1 MRLSI
6 YIAKTY
12 NISRRNAK
20 EAIKNGLI
28 NIDNSII
35 TKDIDVSGSENII
48 LKMQKHIVDYEL
60 NDYLLYKDN
69 DYMFIYKPPFM
80 HSERHLIT
88 DFLTISD
95 IYNDF
100 PDFNP
105 LSRLDYEADG
115 VIGTINKRTVLHT
128 ISKSYYAVVYGDFNK
143 EITMSNKI
151 DADNKKKV
159 KVLEDN
165 NGFLTNIKKV
175 EYNGQFSLVEVTL
188 EKAARHQV
196 RAFLSYLSYA
206 ILGDKLYG
214 GNDFER
220 LCLHCFSYTINN
232 KTVTCKKQ
240 TDTFLNLYK
249 SLY

>member
-6 YIAKTY
+6 FIAKTY
-12 NISRRNAK
+12 NISRRQAK
-20 EAIKNGLI
+20 DAVKNGLVTI
-28 NIDNSII
+28 EKSII
-35 TKDIDVSGSENII
+35 TKDIDVNGNENII
-48 LKMQKHIVDYEL
+48 YNISNKSISYEI
-60 NDYLLYKDN
+60 NDYLLYKDKE
-69 DYMFIYKPPFM
+69 YMFLYKPSFM
-80 HSERHLIT
+80 HSDRHSIT
-88 DFLTISD
+88 DELTISD
-95 IYNDF
+95 IYSDF
-100 PDFNP
+100 PDYKP

-115 VIGTINKRTVLHT
+115 VVGAINKHINLKN
-128 ISKSYYAVVYGDFNK
+128 ISKSYYAIVSGDFNK
-143 EITMSNKI
+143 KITMSNKI
-151 DADNKKKV
+151 DADNRKKV
-159 KVLEDN
+159 KVLEDTS
-165 NGFLTNIKKV
+165 GFLTNIKKAAH
-175 EYNGQFSLVEVTL
+175 NGKFSLVEVTL